1 MKSTWW
7 RRRCTEDQMTNWSQ
21 CTVPIIL
28 ESHTPIMCRALEPK
42 YITLGMAKKKNQTY
56 WSKQSTPGSVVP
68 LAMFWNSLLTG
79 LLGHYFQHKNVASY
93 SSCWH
98 HRWKGNLCSKNSKS
112 MRHPACTLELFKPRW
127 MVCLIAKV
135 LNHKADAFSAS
146 NTIHAFLAK

>member
-1 MKSTWW
+1 MQIVQILQTKPTKPNLLN
-7 RRRCTEDQMTNWSQ
+7 QTNPTKPNLPNQ
-21 CTVPIIL
+21 TYQTKP
-28 ESHTPIMCRALEPK
+28 TKPNPP
-42 YITLGMAKKKNQTY
+42 NQTY

-135 LNHKADAFSAS
+135 LNHKPDAFSAS